1 MDGRANLD
9 ALQSAMVETLQKAK
23 KYASSHHASSWVVGV
38 ACVAAGAGVW
48 AGVPRDAAYL
58 ISAGLVLVLVPL
70 LNSVTD

>member
-1 MDGRANLD
+1 MLD
-9 ALQSAMVETLQKAK
+9 KLKAATQ
-23 KYASSHHASSWVVGV
+23 YAESRHASSWIVGA

-48 AGVPRDAAYL
+48 VGVPRDAAYL

>member
-1 MDGRANLD
+1 VEFRIDVD

>member
-1 MDGRANLD
+1 MD
-9 ALQSAMVETLQKAK
+9 ALRGDMVETLKKAK
-23 KYASSHHASSWVVGV
+23 QYASSNHASSWVVGS

-70 LNSVTD
+70 VNSITE

>member
-1 MDGRANLD
+1 MLD
-9 ALQSAMVETLQKAK
+9 KFKAAK
-23 KYASSHHASSWVVGV
+23 KYAQSHHASSWVVGA

-70 LNSVTD
+70 VNSITD